1 MRRTAGKNEAFGIKP
16 DGSAGMAR
24 KTMPPDELQK
34 EAQKLRLNE
43 VVKDKWGN
51 ILAKPIREKSGLQTF
66 ESVLTVSIKGFPNV
80 SLLLDLRGLLQ

>member
-1 MRRTAGKNEAFGIKP
+1 
-16 DGSAGMAR
+16 
-24 KTMPPDELQK
+24 MPPDELQK

-51 ILAKPIREKSGLQTF
+51 ILEKPLREKSGLQTF